1 MHKSVGREGEFSQE
15 MFKVESFESKTEWV
29 STCHSSSQL
38 RSRCVF
44 LSPGEVLGGLDG
56 RLHALHGEEGRQV
69 GRVGT
74 DHDQGKEPPQRRD
87 HPRREGSGK

>member
-1 MHKSVGREGEFSQE
+1 M
-15 MFKVESFESKTEWV
+15 
-29 STCHSSSQL
+29 
-38 RSRCVF
+38 F
-44 LSPGEVLGGLDG
+44 LSPSEILGGLDG

-87 HPRREGSGK
+87 HPGRERSARFIN